1 MKSTKKTKKLN
12 IIKVSFVAII
22 MIAIALYSC
31 WAIISLIKHPTDT
44 FLIEEG
50 KLELAE
56 TVTGYIIREETVVQG
71 QNYKNGIVRI
81 KEEGEKVAK
90 SDPIFR
96 YQSNR
101 EEELVEKIAELD
113 VEIQEALQN
122 ETNIFPRDVV
132 LLETH
137 IKEILDSTYKLN
149 NIQLINKNK
158 SDINSYITKKAKIA
172 GELSPSGS
180 YIKKLVNKRSEY
192 ENELNSNSEYL
203 EATTGGVV
211 SYRIDGYETVL
222 SSENLESIDIELL
235 KSLELKTG
243 QLVEQS
249 EEAAKIVNN
258 YEAYIAV
265 VISTP
270 SAMNA
275 KEGQKVTLQLNTNEE
290 VPARIE
296 KIVDE
301 SDNRLI
307 IFKVTKGVE
316 DLVSYRK
323 ISLQIIWWSSSGLRV
338 PNSSIITEG
347 KLNYVVRNKAGY
359 KDKILVKVLKQNS
372 SYSIIGNYDTNELK
386 ELGFST
392 TEIRSTG
399 KISLYDEIVLN
410 PT

>member
-1 MKSTKKTKKLN
+1 MNNAST
-12 IIKVSFVAII
+12 VR
-22 MIAIALYSC
+22 
-31 WAIISLIKHPTDT
+31 
-44 FLIEEG
+44 
-50 KLELAE
+50 E
-56 TVTGYIIREETVVQG
+56 T
-71 QNYKNGIVRI
+71 
-81 KEEGEKVAK
+81 
-90 SDPIFR
+90 
-96 YQSNR
+96 
-101 EEELVEKIAELD
+101 
-113 VEIQEALQN
+113 
-122 ETNIFPRDVV
+122 
-132 LLETH
+132 
-137 IKEILDSTYKLN
+137 
-149 NIQLINKNK
+149 
-158 SDINSYITKKAKIA
+158 
-172 GELSPSGS
+172 
-180 YIKKLVNKRSEY
+180 Y